1 MMNEAFITLKL
12 GNLSGTVAL
21 TSQQCEKHL
30 LILSIFKKSPRVSAR
45 TYYIIKLELYTDDV

>member
-1 MMNEAFITLKL
+1 MNEAFITLKL

-30 LILSIFKKSPRVSAR
+30 LILSIFKTP
-45 TYYIIKLELYTDDV
+45 LESVRELTI